1 MEQLLVTMAPDQ
13 NRTRLLVVRHGQDVV
28 KAVLPATTIAHPLA
42 AKTLLEGLA
51 LWYQQRLCVALCVD
65 EQQHCC
71 DTMQLYDTLGNGV
84 RQLHFEV
91 AVVPHERPRRNR
103 LTGVGDFSDLRAI
116 NVESEL

>member
-1 MEQLLVTMAPDQ
+1 MEQILVTIAPDL
-13 NRTRLLVVRHGQDVV
+13 NKTRLLVSRQGQDVV
-28 KAVLPATTIAHPLA
+28 KAILPAATIAHPLA

-51 LWYQQRLCVALCVD
+51 LWYQQRLCVVLCVD

-91 AVVPHERPRRNR
+91 AVVGRERQRRNR
-103 LTGVGDFSDLRAI
+103 LSGVGDFSDLRAI
-116 NVESEL
+116 DVWGQL